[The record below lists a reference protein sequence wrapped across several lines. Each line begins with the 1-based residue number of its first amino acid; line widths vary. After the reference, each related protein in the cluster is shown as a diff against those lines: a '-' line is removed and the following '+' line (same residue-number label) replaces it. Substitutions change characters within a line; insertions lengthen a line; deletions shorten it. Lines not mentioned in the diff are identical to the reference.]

1 MFDQPGHRTRTRRAL
16 VGAAGGVGATVVM
29 TGFMRLLR
37 PRGAWAQSPQ
47 VIQSTAAER
56 AGMRGAARAAARTV
70 AWLPGHLGMGAV
82 LGTAYGL
89 VPHRPGIRTSVP
101 YALATWAVSYAGVM
115 PALRLYPTPG
125 KDIRSRGLTTLAAH
139 VVFGAALGPLTGAL
153 LRPGGFGS
161 RVG

>member
-1 MFDQPGHRTRTRRAL
+1 MFDQVGDQTRTRRAL

-47 VIQSTAAER
+47 VIQSAAAER
-56 AGMRGAARAAARTV
+56 AGMRGPARATARTV
-70 AWLPGHLGMGAV
+70 GWLPGHLGMGAA
-82 LGTAYGL
+82 LGTGYAL
-89 VPHRPGIRTSVP
+89 LPHRPGIRTSVP
-101 YALATWAVSYAGVM
+101 YALAVWAVSYAGVM
-115 PALRLYPTPG
+115 PALRLYPSPA
-125 KDIRSRGLTTLAAH
+125 KDVRSRGLTTLAAH

-153 LRPGGFGS
+153 LRPGRIGC